1 MTEKITIAVTA
12 HRPNRLY
19 GYDYYSPGNLAIAT
33 KLREYLLSHLNQGKQ
48 VHAISGMALG
58 GDTIYALVVLK
69 LKRQGYNITLES
81 AIPCTAHSSQW
92 PKPSQDQWKSIVEQA
107 DVVTYVSKLLYKPY
121 LMQKR
126 NEYMVNKS
134 DELIAIFD
142 GTKGGTAN
150 CIDYA
155 IKKEKKIVTINPKE
169 LIIQHKGDILRS
181 DCDVVMH
188 QANARSTMGSGIAK
202 QIRAEFPIV
211 YEVDCASPLSPEQ
224 KMGTFTFANVQN
236 NGKSIEVVNLYG
248 QLNYGADRK
257 LYTVYEALESALFGY
272 LSNRLAREGNLS
284 HLKIG
289 VPKYIGCARAGG
301 DWNVVKGILENATK
315 HFNVSIHTYEFA
327 A

>member
-1 MTEKITIAVTA
+1 MTEKITIALTG
-12 HRPNRLY
+12 HRPGKLG
-19 GYDYYSPGNLAIAT
+19 GYDYYSPLNLSIAT
-33 KLREYLLSHLNQGKQ
+33 KLREYLLFHLRQGKQ

-58 GDTIYALVVLK
+58 ADTIFALVALK
-69 LKRQGYNITLES
+69 LKKQGYAVILES
-81 AIPCTAHSSQW
+81 AIPCTAHASQW
-92 PKPSQDQWKSIVEQA
+92 PKPSQEQWKSIVEQA

-126 NEYMVNKS
+126 NEYMVNQC

-155 IKKEKKIVTINPKE
+155 MKKEKKIMTINPKE

-181 DCDVVMH
+181 DCDVIMH

-224 KMGTFTFANVQN
+224 KLGTFTFANVQN
-236 NGKSIEVVNLYG
+236 NGKSIEIVNLYG

-272 LSNRLAREGNLS
+272 LSNRLDREGNLS

-289 VPKYIGCARAGG
+289 VPKYMGCARAGG
-301 DWNVVKGILENATK
+301 DWNVVTGILEEATK
-315 HFNVSIHTYEFA
+315 QFNISIHTYEFA
-327 A
+327 G

>member
-33 KLREYLLSHLNQGKQ
+33 KLREHLLSHLNQGKQ

-81 AIPCTAHSSQW
+81 AIPCIAHSSQW

-126 NEYMVNKS
+126 NEYMVNQC

-155 IKKEKKIVTINPKE
+155 MKKEKKIMTINPKE

-181 DCDVVMH
+181 DCDVIMH

-211 YEVDCASPLSPEQ
+211 YEVDCVSPLSPEQ
-224 KMGTFTFANVQN
+224 KLGTFTFANVQN
-236 NGKSIEVVNLYG
+236 NGKSIEIVNLYG

-257 LYTVYEALESALFGY
+257 LYTVYKALESALFGY

>member
-33 KLREYLLSHLNQGKQ
+33 KLREHLLSHLNQGKQ

-126 NEYMVNKS
+126 NEYMVNQC

-155 IKKEKKIVTINPKE
+155 MKKEKKIMTINPKE

-181 DCDVVMH
+181 DCDVIMH

-211 YEVDCASPLSPEQ
+211 YEVDCVSPLSPEQ
-224 KMGTFTFANVQN
+224 KLGTFTFANVQN
-236 NGKSIEVVNLYG
+236 NGKSIEIVNLYG

-257 LYTVYEALESALFGY
+257 LYTVYKALESALFGY